1 MSSEILYVK
10 RLISIP
16 SKKRLL
22 TINDIYLKNHIVT
35 LEYLRITVF
44 NIVLLIC
51 CAGSLFAQDTIVL
64 KGQPTWD
71 KGMPIFDYCSFYE
84 ETGDE
89 AMDFATIKK
98 QAFVPFSDSLRKTH
112 FTRRPL
118 IIQWM
123 QFTIRNQSATDTIF
137 LKLNFGGHYFS
148 RLYNPD
154 GLIAKSGIYETSVKG
169 YNKSAFSLIL
179 TPTSTQKFWIRTEDR
194 QGQFSPL
201 WISLETPLS
210 FFRTGLQSAQI
221 NRLLFLLL
229 AMLTGCLFFITVFA
243 GYQYFLYKDKAF
255 LWYMAYTIAAAFAG
269 LFWIDIRHAFG
280 LFSSFFHDLIFSI
293 FLFTIPVLYTLFIGK
308 ILGLPQQFKKTWMI
322 VKILIIVACLQML
335 IEFITTRTG
344 RFFFTNYYAY
354 FVSMIPVAV
363 LNIVLLVLTALSSNK
378 VKWFMFGGL
387 LSMLVLWCMPL
398 LVFPNI
404 DFLEGTIN
412 MVLIFIPFY
421 FLLGLTIEAIFFSFA
436 LSYRSRLVL
445 TEKNAMQEY
454 YSKELQDKLASRTS
468 ELEEQY
474 RITEAQKI
482 KQVATEFEQKIA
494 ETEMTALRAQMNP
507 HFIFNCLNSIK
518 LYTLEN
524 DSKTASEYLTI
535 FSQLIR
541 MVLENSRSEKVTLE
555 KELETLRLYIE
566 LEAMRFKEKVKY
578 NITVAPEIDLQYTEI
593 PPLLIQPYVEN
604 AIWHGLMHKQN
615 GGTINIQVTQTA
627 EHTLMIEIADDG
639 IGREKAVELK
649 SKSATRQ
656 KSFGLNMTA
665 ERVRIINQLYQID
678 ATIKITDLKDN
689 YNNAA
694 GTIVN
699 ITIPV

>member
-84 ETGDE
+84 EKGDE

-98 QAFVPFSDSLRKTH
+98 QAFIPLSDSLRKTH

-123 QFTIRNQSATDTIF
+123 QFTIRNQSLSDTIY

-148 RLYNPD
+148 RLYNSE

-269 LFWIDIRHAFG
+269 LFWIDIRHTFG

-578 NITVAPEIDLQYTEI
+578 NITVAPEIDLQYIEI

-689 YNNAA
+689 DNNAT